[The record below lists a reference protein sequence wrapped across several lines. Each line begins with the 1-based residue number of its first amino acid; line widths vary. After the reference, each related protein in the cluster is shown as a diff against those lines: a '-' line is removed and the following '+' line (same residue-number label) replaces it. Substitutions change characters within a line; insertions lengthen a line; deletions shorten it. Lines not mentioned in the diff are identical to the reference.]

1 MAHEAHDERPRGT
14 MTEKEYRMAERER
27 PELDDTDRRILE
39 ELSADARQSVTALAA
54 KVHIS
59 RAHAYE
65 RIRRLHEQG
74 VVLRYTAVI
83 DPARAGLEAS
93 AYVTVRL
100 KQNTWPSLC
109 VKLRKIPQVQHIA
122 LVGGTFD
129 VMLLVR
135 ARGTA
140 ELRDVIFDRIQP
152 MPEVVDTQ
160 TFLIF
165 EDVDVR
171 G

>member
-1 MAHEAHDERPRGT
+1 MAQSKRV
-14 MTEKEYRMAERER
+14 
-27 PELDDTDRRILE
+27 ELDETDRRILD
-39 ELSADARQSVTALAA
+39 ELTRDARQSVTALAA

-83 DPARAGLEAS
+83 DPAKAGLEAS
-93 AYVTVRL
+93 AYVTLRL
-100 KQNTWPSLC
+100 KQNTWDTLGP
-109 VKLRKIPQVQHIA
+109 KLRRIPQVQHVA

-135 ARGTA
+135 AGGTA
-140 ELRDVIFDRIQP
+140 ELRDVIFERIQP

-160 TFLIF
+160 TLLIF
-165 EDVDVR
+165 EDVDV
-171 G
+171 GG